1 MRVTAQE
8 KKIQTEQM
16 EHCRRN
22 CWRRTLLE
30 EMVNEKISSH
40 FERVGKSSLL

>member
-1 MRVTAQE
+1 MRLTAQE
-8 KKIQTEQM
+8 EKIQAEQI
-16 EHCRRN
+16 EHYRRD

-30 EMVNEKISSH
+30 EMDNEKIISH

>member
-8 KKIQTEQM
+8 KKIQAEQI
-16 EHCRRN
+16 EHCRKD

-30 EMVNEKISSH
+30 VMGNEKIRSH
-40 FERVGKSSLL
+40 FERVGKSFLL

>member
-1 MRVTAQE
+1 MRVAAQE
-8 KKIQTEQM
+8 KKIQAEQI
-16 EHCRRN
+16 EHCRRD

-30 EMVNEKISSH
+30 EMGNEKISSH